1 MKTHYHYNTG
11 LNLHV
16 VEFTFQEGRIDSL
29 EPLEA
34 TPRIEGVLVCPD
46 ETTARTIAATAATL
60 YHLKVVVEMLGP
72 EWFEQSEIQK
82 AIEHIQTIEP
92 NYQP

>member
-1 MKTHYHYNTG
+1 MKSTYFFNPAIPAHGVDITTDTG
-11 LNLHV
+11 
-16 VEFTFQEGRIDSL
+16 ERFGI
-29 EPLEA
+29 A
-34 TPRIEGVLVCPD
+34 CPD
-46 ETTARTIAATAATL
+46 EPTARTIAATAATL